1 MINFNP
7 LHKRGLPL
15 LLSLLLLFSVSQP
28 VMAQQQPEQF
38 ELEQFEL
45 VPLQLAQQAVQVQLA
60 DTPQKRAQGL
70 MFQQNA
76 EPGMF
81 LLYQKPTAISLWMA
95 NTSMALDVAYIT
107 PDWTIAQ
114 LVQLEPFDQTPVPS
128 PGPIIAA
135 LEMPRGWF
143 ASHGIKVGAKVSMPD
158 KKATDSAK

>member
-1 MINFNP
+1 MMNLNP
-7 LHKRGLPL
+7 LHKGVLPL
-15 LLSLLLLFSVSQP
+15 VLSLLVLCSVSQP
-28 VMAQQQPEQF
+28 VMAQQPPEQY

-45 VPLQLAQQAVQVQLA
+45 VPLQLAQQRVQVQLA

-70 MFQQNA
+70 MFQQSA
-76 EPGMF
+76 EPGML

-114 LVQLEPFDQTPVPS
+114 LVQLQPFDQTPVPS
-128 PGPIIAA
+128 PGPVIAA